1 MTETA
6 GAALARAARQLAEAG
21 VPEAAR
27 DARRLLAHAARVDAS
42 RVTLIAPDPLSP
54 EIAARFAGLIAARAE
69 RVPVA
74 HLTGTRQFYGRQFTV
89 TPDVLDP
96 RPETE
101 VLIEAALAE
110 PFARVLDLGTG
121 SGCILLTLL
130 AERDGALGLGV
141 DLSAAA
147 CLVAAANA
155 DALGLAARADIRAS
169 DWFTDVDGRFD
180 LIVSNPPYIAADEM
194 AGLSPEVQ
202 REPVLALTDG
212 GDGLSAYAAILA
224 GAPPYLAPG
233 GRVLLEIGPTQASAV
248 VALAEAQGFAKT
260 VVLTDF
266 DGRDRVVGAT
276 LPT

>member
-21 VPEAAR
+21 VPDAAR

-42 RVTLIAPDPLSP
+42 RVTLITPNPLSP
-54 EIAARFAGLIAARAE
+54 EIAARFAGLIAARAK
-69 RVPVA
+69 RVPVS
-74 HLTGTRQFYGRQFTV
+74 HLTGARQFYGRQFTV

-110 PFARVLDLGTG
+110 PFSRVLDLGTG

-130 AERDGALGLGV
+130 AERKNAVGLGI
-141 DLSAAA
+141 DLSDAA

-155 DALGLAARADIRAS
+155 QALELTTRTDIRAS
-169 DWFTDVDGRFD
+169 NWFAAVEGRFD
-180 LIVSNPPYIAADEM
+180 LIVSNPPYIAASEM
-194 AGLSPEVQ
+194 EGLSPEVL
-202 REPVLALTDG
+202 REPTMALTDG
-212 GDGLSAYAAILA
+212 GDGLSAYAVILSEA
-224 GAPPYLAPG
+224 ADHLTSG
-233 GRVLLEIGPTQASAV
+233 GRILLEIGPTQAEAV
-248 VALAEAQGFAKT
+248 VALAETAGFSRT

-266 DGRDRVVGAT
+266 DGRDRVIGAS
-276 LPT
+276 LE